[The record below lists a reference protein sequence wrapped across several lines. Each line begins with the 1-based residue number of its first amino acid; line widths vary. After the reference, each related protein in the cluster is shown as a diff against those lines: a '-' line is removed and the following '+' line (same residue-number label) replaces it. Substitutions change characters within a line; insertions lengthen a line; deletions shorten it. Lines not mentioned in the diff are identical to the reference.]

1 MKHFLTILI
10 ILGAGLLTTSFASAA
25 TLSLSP
31 ASTTVQVGQTVVT
44 TVRVNAAGTAIN
56 AAEATVSFPSD
67 LLKLVSV
74 SKSSTIFKFW
84 TVEPSGSNSSA
95 RVIFSGGL
103 PSPGYSGSAG
113 TIVKVTWQAL
123 AVGTANISVT
133 GGKVLAND
141 GLGTNV
147 MTGQSGASYAIQA
160 ATTTPTKPT
169 TPTGPVA
176 PTLSSP
182 QFSSQQQWYAE
193 KNATITWTRP
203 TGIEGVSYQ
212 LTRESATVPDET
224 FENNSG
230 STSVALTDDGVW
242 YFHLRAKYATGW
254 SSVARL
260 KLQRDTTPPEPFEI
274 SVERDR
280 GQADPSP
287 TLTFSATDGS
297 SGIIG
302 YSAAVNGLPGVPV
315 TSPYTMTVDQA
326 GEYHV
331 VITATDGAGNSR
343 ASDVTFSVEGY
354 AVPKIT
360 YVSTP
365 LILLQALTVRG
376 TAQAGDQVNI
386 FLDGELLGST
396 YAGAP
401 NVAATDGTNVRL
413 TWNFTS
419 EKTFSPG
426 EHRLTITAT
435 SADGQTSLASDP
447 VSFFVRGTTIEFNGR
462 PVATFAAVPILGI
475 ALILF
480 FTLIAF
486 VMSQLWVTTRRLE
499 RREKVVDQELQE
511 LRAAVEKGHVPDAAL
526 EQAITMIDDDLV
538 GRRRTPKRAPR
549 RRSKKT

>member
-1 MKHFLTILI
+1 MKYFFTILI
-10 ILGAGLLTTSFASAA
+10 SVFASLLTTSFASAA

-31 ASTTVQVGQTVVT
+31 ASTTTQVGQTVVT
-44 TVRVNAAGTAIN
+44 TVRVNAAGTTIN
-56 AAEATVSFPSD
+56 AAEATISFPSD

-74 SKSSTIFKFW
+74 SKSGTIFKFW

-147 MTGQSGASYAIQA
+147 LTGQSGASYTIQ
-160 ATTTPTKPT
+160 ATTTIPTK
-169 TPTGPVA
+169 PTGPVA
-176 PTLSSP
+176 PALSSP

-203 TGIEGVSYQ
+203 TGIEGVSYE
-212 LTRESATVPDET
+212 LNRESTTVPDET

-230 STSVALTDDGVW
+230 STTVELTEDGAW

-280 GQADPSP
+280 GLADPSP
-287 TLTFSATDGS
+287 TLSFAATDGL
-297 SGIIG
+297 SGIVG
-302 YSAAVNGLPGVPV
+302 YTAAVNGLPGVPV
-315 TSPYTMTVDQA
+315 TSPYTMTVEQA

-365 LILLQALTVRG
+365 LILLQTLTVRG

-386 FLDGELLGST
+386 FLDGELLDST

-426 EHRLTITAT
+426 KHRLTVTAT
-435 SADGQTSLASDP
+435 GADGQTSLASDP
-447 VSFFVRGTTIEFNGR
+447 VTFFVRGTTLEFNGR
-462 PVATFAAVPILGI
+462 PIATFAAIPILGI
-475 ALILF
+475 AMILF

-486 VMSQLWVTTRRLE
+486 VMSQLWMTTRRLE

-511 LRAAVEKGHVPDAAL
+511 LRTAVEKGHVPDTAL
-526 EQAITMIDDDLV
+526 KQAITMIDDDLV

-549 RRSKKT
+549 RRTKKT